1 MNWFKICL
9 IVAVLN
15 PANGK
20 LIGSVPDMD
29 ATDTENAIKV
39 AYKAFQS
46 WKETTAK
53 VCTVVQ
59 NVDRYIKTVLQKND
73 LIW

>member
-1 MNWFKICL
+1 MNWFKMWL
-9 IVAVLN
+9 ILAVLN

-29 ATDTENAIKV
+29 ASDTESAIKV

-53 VCTVVQ
+53 VCTVV
-59 NVDRYIKTVLQKND
+59 DRYIKMFLQKND

>member
-1 MNWFKICL
+1 
-9 IVAVLN
+9 
-15 PANGK
+15 
-20 LIGSVPDMD
+20 MD
-29 ATDTENAIKV
+29 ASDTENAIKV

-53 VCTVVQ
+53 VCTVV
-59 NVDRYIKTVLQKND
+59 DRNIKMFLQKND